1 MRAGRVWIVATLV
14 IGLAAC
20 HARYVPVRE
29 ARFRTEMT
37 RGERLQLPL
46 TAPAREK
53 LLRFLR
59 AGGDTGRI
67 GNTLVDPTAEA
78 RYGPLL
84 DRLADP
90 TPLTIADLTEKR
102 ALKKWLSGAVLRQ
115 VIDAREESPPAMSPV
130 AVADGR
136 YWWIFYPRQKRL
148 VELLVTRTGDLNA
161 RAAAY

>member
-1 MRAGRVWIVATLV
+1 MRRGGLWIVAALGMV
-14 IGLAAC
+14 AC
-20 HARYVPVRE
+20 QVRYVPVRE
-29 ARFRTEMT
+29 ARFRTEVS
-37 RGERLQLPL
+37 RGERLRLPL
-46 TAPAREK
+46 TVPAREK

-59 AGGDTGRI
+59 AGGDTDRI
-67 GNTLVDPTAEA
+67 GNTLVDPTAGL

-90 TPLTIADLTEKR
+90 SPLGIEDLTDNHTLR
-102 ALKKWLSGAVLRQ
+102 KWLPGRVLRQ

-148 VELLVTRTGDLNA
+148 AELLVTRIGDPNA